1 MTLSQTE
8 ENYIKSIHTLTQE
21 EPDGTSTNAVAEK
34 LIIKPAT
41 VSAMLIKLK
50 EKKLIH
56 YEKYGKIRLTSAGLK
71 TAMQV
76 IRKHRIWES
85 FLVDKLGFAWD
96 EVHEVAEQ
104 LEHIQ
109 SEKLVDKL
117 DALLGYPKA
126 DPHGDPIPDK
136 DGKMPVINKKQL
148 SEIPVGRQCSVV
160 GTKDSSPAFLKYLT
174 QMQIE
179 ISTIIK
185 VIDLVEFDNSM
196 LLEVNGKRFTAS
208 NKVAENLWVSAG

>member
-8 ENYIKSIHTLTQE
+8 ENYIKSIHILTQE
-21 EPDGTSTNAVAEK
+21 EPEGTSTNAVAEK

-50 EKKLIH
+50 DKKLIH
-56 YEKYGKIRLTSAGLK
+56 YEKYGKIRLTTLGLK

-76 IRKHRIWES
+76 IRKHRIWEL

-104 LEHIQ
+104 LEHVQ

-117 DALLGYPKA
+117 DALLGYPKPTRTA
-126 DPHGDPIPDK
+126 I
-136 DGKMPVINKKQL
+136 
-148 SEIPVGRQCSVV
+148 R
-160 GTKDSSPAFLKYLT
+160 FLT
-174 QMQIE
+174 RM
-179 ISTIIK
+179 
-185 VIDLVEFDNSM
+185 V
-196 LLEVNGKRFTAS
+196 RCP
-208 NKVAENLWVSAG
+208 

>member
-8 ENYIKSIHTLTQE
+8 ENYIKAIHTLTQE
-21 EPDGTSTNAVAEK
+21 DLEGTSTNAVADK
-34 LIIKPAT
+34 LEIKPAT

-50 EKKLIH
+50 DKKLIH
-56 YEKYGKIRLTSAGLK
+56 YEKYCKIRLTVTGLK
-71 TAMQV
+71 TAMHV
-76 IRKHRIWES
+76 IRKHRIWEL

-117 DALLGYPKA
+117 DALLGFPKV

-136 DGKMPVINKKQL
+136 DGRMPVISKKPL
-148 SEIPVGRQCSVV
+148 SEINTGKQCKVV

-174 QMQIE
+174 QMQME
-179 ISTIIK
+179 LSTKIK
-185 VIDLVEFDNSM
+185 VLELVEFDSSM
-196 LLEVNGKRFTAS
+196 ILEVNGKKVTVS
-208 NKVAENLWVSAG
+208 SKVAENLLVSSM

>member
-8 ENYIKSIHTLTQE
+8 ENYIKAIHTLSQDE
-21 EPDGTSTNAVAEK
+21 AEGTSTNAVAEQ
-34 LIIKPAT
+34 LALKPAT

-50 EKKLIH
+50 DKKLIH
-56 YEKYGKIRLTSAGLK
+56 YEKYGKIRLTTAGLK

-76 IRKHRIWES
+76 IRKHRIWEL

-104 LEHIQ
+104 LEHVQ
-109 SEKLVDKL
+109 SEKLVDRL
-117 DALLGYPKA
+117 DALLGFPKV

-136 DGKMPVINKKQL
+136 DGKMPVVNKRQL
-148 SEIPVGRQCSVV
+148 SDIAPGKLCKVV
-160 GTKDSSPAFLKYLT
+160 GTKDTSPAFLKYLT

-179 ISTIIK
+179 LSTRIK
-185 VIDLVEFDNSM
+185 VLELIEFDSSM
-196 LLEVNGKRFTAS
+196 MLDVNGKKITVS
-208 NKVAENLWVSAG
+208 NKVADNLWVSPA

>member
-1 MTLSQTE
+1 MLSQTE
-8 ENYIKSIHTLTQE
+8 ENYIKTIHTLTQE
-21 EPDGTSTNAVAEK
+21 EPEGTSTNATAEK
-34 LIIKPAT
+34 LDLKPAT
-41 VSAMLIKLK
+41 VSAMLVKLK
-50 EKKLIH
+50 DKKLIH
-56 YEKYGKIRLTSAGLK
+56 YEKYGKIRLTVLGLK
-71 TAMQV
+71 TAMHV
-76 IRKHRIWES
+76 IRKHRIWEL

-136 DGKMPVINKKQL
+136 DGKMPVFNKRAL
-148 SEIPVGRQCSVV
+148 SEIGPGKQCTVV

-174 QMQIE
+174 QMQIRL
-179 ISTIIK
+179 TTVIK
-185 VIDLVEFDNSM
+185 VLDLVEFDNSM
-196 LLEVNGKRFTAS
+196 LLEINGKKLTVS
-208 NKVAENLWVSAG
+208 NKVAENLWVSL